1 LNLLDLLYQALDTPQ
16 GIAVPTD
23 NVPLLRQK
31 LYALRKGDPQLHVL
45 GFSPSPTN
53 PTTELWILRKE
64 APGAPEAE

>member
-1 LNLLDLLYQALDTPQ
+1 
-16 GIAVPTD
+16 
-23 NVPLLRQK
+23 VPLLRQK